1 MLAWAGLAW
10 AGLAWAGL
18 AWAGLAA
25 AALTWAAP
33 ATAQTV
39 VLDPGH
45 GGRDPGAVGCR
56 GLEEAP
62 SVLEVAQQAQV
73 ILEASGVR
81 AELTRSDDRF
91 VGLSARAAFANDL
104 GADLPVS
111 APVLQSSTHLQF
123 ILAGNGHRDTLPR
136 PKDTSIQVRSLPQRM
151 IAALR
156 YSGNWSEARFRQNAR
171 RLLESLERDGIDP
184 LGEAR
189 FARYNAPFVPG
200 FARRNE
206 VLITVTRLPPVV
218 PAAQIASR
226 SQQ

>member
-1 MLAWAGLAW
+1 MRCFNVMAGLQLLTMSW
-10 AGLAWAGL
+10 LLVAGT
-18 AWAGLAA
+18 AA
-25 AALTWAAP
+25 QAADYEIVARSGDVEFRRYP
-33 ATAQTV
+33 SQSV
-39 VLDPGH
+39 V
-45 GGRDPGAVGCR
+45 
-56 GLEEAP
+56 
-62 SVLEVAQQAQV
+62 
-73 ILEASGVR
+73 EASIHDVGDFEQSGNQGFRLLAGYVR
-81 AELTRSDDRF
+81 GE
-91 VGLSARAAFANDL
+91 NDL